1 MLVVL
6 EGLLGAMVI
15 MNKDSPAA
23 VPVLSAMMSDVSKP
37 NTYNLKEDQT
47 HCKKSEWYTT
57 DF

>member
-1 MLVVL
+1 MVAVLVVL

-37 NTYNLKEDQT
+37 NTYTLKEDQT
-47 HCKKSEWYTT
+47 HCKKSE
-57 DF
+57 

>member
-1 MLVVL
+1 MVAVLVVL

-47 HCKKSEWYTT
+47 HCKKSE
-57 DF
+57 